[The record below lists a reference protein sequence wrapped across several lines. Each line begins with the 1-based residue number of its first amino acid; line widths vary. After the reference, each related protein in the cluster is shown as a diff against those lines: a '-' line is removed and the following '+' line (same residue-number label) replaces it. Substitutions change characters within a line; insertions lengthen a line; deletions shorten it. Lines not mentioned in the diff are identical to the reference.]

1 MKIMNILIVDDNE
14 NITKLFKQYLELK
27 NHKCYIENNGK
38 NVSSLLYKDSFD
50 KIILDLAMPDFSG
63 IDVLNN
69 IKSKNLLEKIIVI
82 TASNI
87 TLKDEENLLD
97 RGIKSVLRK
106 PVSIEVIHQN
116 LID

>member
-1 MKIMNILIVDDNE
+1 MKFMNILIVDDNE
-14 NITKLFKQYLELK
+14 NITKLFRQYLELK
-27 NHKCYIENNGK
+27 NHKCVVENNGK
-38 NVSSLLYKDSFD
+38 NVLSLLNKDSFD

-69 IKSKNLLEKIIVI
+69 IKSKDFLEKIIVI

-87 TLKDEENLLD
+87 TSEEEKNLLN
-97 RGIKSVLRK
+97 RGIHAVLRK

-116 LID
+116 LMD

>member
-1 MKIMNILIVDDNE
+1 MNILIIDDNV

-27 NHKCYIENNGK
+27 NHKCHIENNGK
-38 NVSSLLYKDSFD
+38 NVLSLLNKHSFD

-63 IDVLNN
+63 IDVLDN

-87 TLKDEENLLD
+87 TLKDEGNLLD
-97 RGIKSVLRK
+97 RGIHSILRK

-116 LID
+116 LVD

>member
-1 MKIMNILIVDDNE
+1 MYILIVDDNE
-14 NITKLFKQYLELK
+14 NITKLFRQYLELK
-27 NHKCYIENNGK
+27 NHKCVVVNNGK
-38 NVSSLLYKDSFD
+38 NALPLLNKDSFD

-63 IDVLNN
+63 IDVLDN

-87 TLKDEENLLD
+87 TPKEEEDILN
-97 RGIKSVLRK
+97 RGIKTILKK

-116 LID
+116 LMD